1 MLAKHQVEQLFRPTS
16 EARGLPAFAY
26 TDEAFAREEY
36 QKLFAGTWMCAGYA
50 HEVAKPGDILP
61 RTVAGVPLLFAHS
74 RSGEI
79 RCFHNVC
86 SHRGAILVPEQASN
100 TQMMRCRYH
109 GWTFDLEG
117 NLRVTPHWGGHNQP
131 SGALDKGCAGLTP
144 VAMAR
149 WHDWLFVNVDGKAGP
164 FEDYAAPFLEHFEG
178 YGLDEAVWCRTMPY
192 EIAGNW
198 KLVAENYLETL
209 HLNFI
214 HTLLAEVAPFEQHAV
229 IAEGNCLGTIIEVG
243 LPENWA
249 EADALPRWRGVA
261 PDNRT
266 AKNMALFP
274 NFKLV
279 IGPDHCASMVEF
291 PGGAAKSHQRW
302 DFYFAG
308 PGATEERYRAA
319 RETIIDFY
327 DKTNVEDF
335 EAVEAVHDGHRS
347 PAMTGARFNG
357 IWEGAVHHFQ
367 KLVAERMA
375 A

>member
-1 MLAKHQVEQLFRPTS
+1 MLTRSDVEPLLRPTAQ
-16 EARGLPAFAY
+16 ARGLPAFAY
-26 TDEAFAREEY
+26 TSEAFAQQEY
-36 QKLFAGTWMCAGYA
+36 ERLFGATWMCAGYA
-50 HEVAKPGDILP
+50 HELPNPGDILP
-61 RTVAGVPLLFAHS
+61 RTVAGAPLLFAHT

-86 SHRGAILVPEQASN
+86 SHRGAMLVPEQASGV
-100 TQMMRCRYH
+100 QMMRCRYH
-109 GWTFDLEG
+109 GWTFDLDG

-131 SGALDKGCAGLTP
+131 SGELDKSCAGLTP

-149 WHDWLFVNVDGKAGP
+149 WHDWLFVNIDGKAGP
-164 FEDYAAPFLEHFEG
+164 FEDYAAPFLKHFED
-178 YGLDEAVWCRTMPY
+178 YGLDEAVWCRTLPY
-192 EIAGNW
+192 EIASNW
-198 KLVAENYLETL
+198 KLVVENYLETL

-229 IAEGNCLGTIIEVG
+229 IAEGNCLGTIIDVG

-249 EADALPRWRGVA
+249 PDAGLPRWKGVS

-279 IGPDHCASMVEF
+279 IGPDHCASMVEL
-291 PGGAAKSHQRW
+291 PDGAGTSHQRW

-308 PGATEERYRAA
+308 EGATSQRYHNA

-335 EAVEAVHDGHRS
+335 GAVEAVFRGHHS

>member
-1 MLAKHQVEQLFRPTS
+1 MLAKSDVEPLFRPTAQ
-16 EARGLPAFAY
+16 ARGLPALAY
-26 TDEAFAREEY
+26 TSEEFAREECTS
-36 QKLFAGTWMCAGYA
+36 LFARTWMCAGYG
-50 HEVAKPGDILP
+50 HELPAPGDVLP
-61 RTVAGVPLLFAHS
+61 RTVAGVPLLFVRT
-74 RSGEI
+74 RSGEL

-86 SHRGAILVPEQASN
+86 SHRGAKLVSEQASSV
-100 TQMMRCRYH
+100 QMMRCRYH

-131 SGALDKGCAGLTP
+131 SGDLDKACAGLAP
-144 VAMAR
+144 VAMAA
-149 WHDWLFVNVDGKAGP
+149 WHDWLFVNIDGNAGP
-164 FEDYAAPFLEHFEG
+164 FEAYAAPFQAHFAA
-178 YGLDEAVWCRTMPY
+178 YGLDEAVWTRTLPY
-192 EIAGNW
+192 EISANW

-229 IAEGNCLGTIIEVG
+229 IAEGNCLGTIIDVG
-243 LPENWA
+243 LPENWVRN
-249 EADALPRWRGVA
+249 DALPRWRGVDA
-261 PDNRT
+261 DNRT

-291 PGGAAKSHQRW
+291 PDGAATSHQRW

-308 PGATEERYRAA
+308 QGATDERFRSA
-319 RETIIDFY
+319 REAIIDFY

-335 EAVEAVHDGHRS
+335 GAVEAVHAGHHS
-347 PAMTGARFNG
+347 PAMKGARFNG